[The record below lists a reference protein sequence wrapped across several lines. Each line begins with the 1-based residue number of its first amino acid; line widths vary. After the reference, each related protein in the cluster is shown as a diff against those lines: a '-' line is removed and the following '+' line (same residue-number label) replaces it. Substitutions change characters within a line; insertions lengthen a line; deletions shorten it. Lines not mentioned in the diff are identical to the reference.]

1 MEQRIAPQTT
11 SFPAVDRSN
20 PASNVRLSLAS
31 ITTSLIQGL
40 CLFAVGINWA
50 KVALGVTSV
59 AASGGS
65 PFIHSD
71 PVRYALRYLS
81 AMLATATLW
90 VIWNG
95 WRLRNRGSARWR
107 KVPLT
112 RREKLNIAVGL
123 GSSILSWALIVAEVF
138 AHQKMHPR

>member
-1 MEQRIAPQTT
+1 MET
-11 SFPAVDRSN
+11 SQVALREVSPTQSSRE
-20 PASNVRLSLAS
+20 VRLSLAS
-31 ITTSLIQGL
+31 VTASLIQGI

-50 KVALGVTSV
+50 KVVLGVTSV

-81 AMLATATLW
+81 AILATATLW
-90 VIWNG
+90 VIYNG
-95 WRLRNRGSARWR
+95 WRLRNQSSARWR
-107 KVPLT
+107 KRPLS
-112 RREKLNIAVGL
+112 RSEKWNIAIGL
-123 GSSILSWALIVAEVF
+123 TSSILSWILIVAEVF

>member
-1 MEQRIAPQTT
+1 LEDQIQASSVQL
-11 SFPAVDRSN
+11 SN
-20 PASNVRLSLAS
+20 FSSSKSAGDLRLSIAS
-31 ITTSLIQGL
+31 VTTSLIQGI

-50 KVALGVTSV
+50 KVVLGITSV

-71 PVRYALRYLS
+71 PVRYALRYVS
-81 AMLATATLW
+81 AILAIATLW

-95 WRLRNRGSARWR
+95 WRLRNRSSARWR

-112 RREKLNIAVGL
+112 AREKWNIAVGL
-123 GSSILSWALIVAEVF
+123 GSSILSWILIVAEVF